1 MQNIESQVVQSWI
14 MNAEC
19 PSYKLV
25 QNGKSTFRTILET
38 IDNPKP
44 NNPKL
49 KFTKKKIS
57 KIHFGKLENFKNQ
70 AF

>member
-1 MQNIESQVVQSWI
+1 

-49 KFTKKKIS
+49 KFTKK
-57 KIHFGKLENFKNQ
+57 NF
-70 AF
+70 